1 MQHKYIVE
9 TDAAKPDAAIVEFA
23 SKTLQIQHYDRFRNY
38 QMLNAFIA
46 KQI

>member
-1 MQHKYIVE
+1 MQQKYIVE
-9 TDAAKPDAAIVEFA
+9 TGTVKPDVAIVEFA
-23 SKTLQIQHYDRFRNY
+23 SKTLQIQPYDRFRNY